1 MNIILLLFYTIFSF
15 NLNPVWAEE
24 KYRTKGLNLGV
35 YEKGT
40 YMGIFSNL
48 SDNEQIELGI
58 NYFKVPVGK
67 SDIGFSEDIKI
78 KFSSFGTKL
87 NYRKYLKNK
96 NSQGFF
102 MQAGIELNNSSLYS
116 KIKLSELSYQI
127 GNVIIL
133 CPTCDSLDLQIK
145 PKIINLIPNI
155 SLGWTKK
162 ATINVYFNSS
172 IGFQYLKINKAT
184 WTYNSKRQLPYFVR
198 DEIDKAVEDIN
209 STIRNLPKIHPTA
222 MISFSYLFD

>member
-1 MNIILLLFYTIFSF
+1 
-15 NLNPVWAEE
+15 
-24 KYRTKGLNLGV
+24 
-35 YEKGT
+35 
-40 YMGIFSNL
+40 
-48 SDNEQIELGI
+48 
-58 NYFKVPVGK
+58 
-67 SDIGFSEDIKI
+67 
-78 KFSSFGTKL
+78 
-87 NYRKYLKNK
+87 
-96 NSQGFF
+96 

-162 ATINVYFNSS
+162 ATKNVYFNSS

-209 STIRNLPKIHPTA
+209 STIRNLPKIYPTA
-222 MISFSYLFD
+222 MISFSYLFDWKIFKWIINQKTFK